1 MEWKASEGMQRDIFL
16 EDVWTHHLK
25 HLNVRFAQGRMTAV
39 IGPSGSGKSSLLQD
53 TLWAESLRQFADA
66 LAPEQ
71 GFWSVTPSEARLQEI
86 RGLRPC
92 VLVDASQRGNR
103 GKLGDVLEI
112 QAWLGRL
119 FVQLGILHCPI
130 CSHPMPVRSAAHS
143 IEYLLGAFEGQDRLR
158 TWMIAPCS
166 SLEEPEGMRSRL
178 QAQGFARAW
187 QMSQEV
193 LLEDWTPEPTLEL
206 VVDRLILQAESKMR
220 LQEALENA
228 WAISDGIAYARLEGG
243 GVSQKIFLP
252 RGAQCP
258 DHGSVA
264 SQIDPRWF
272 QSHSVHSKCSHCL
285 GEGFF
290 EGYPCSKCHGTG
302 LNPIASQV
310 KIEEMSWAQLQV
322 STLSQ
327 IEAWV
332 QSLKDH
338 SKRLEAAQRLIA
350 ALLQRLKVANEL
362 GLGYLE
368 LQRPAGSLST
378 GEWQRARFAAHLGT
392 GLSGVLYVLDEPS
405 AGLHPLEV
413 KVLMTKI
420 RELLVRDNTVVYAE
434 HLRSAIEQADDLLEL
449 GPGAGAEGGA
459 ILFAGTLQDWKQC
472 SSPTRQLWAQNR
484 SLVESEPVD
493 AAFLRKWIALEGAA
507 GRNLQNVDLRIPLAS
522 ITGVCGVSGAG
533 KSSLIIETLV
543 PALQAALDLPGEKAL
558 AFDNLLGAENC
569 QGVLLAATGVTKGT
583 QRSNPATFMGIWD
596 EMRSL
601 FAALP
606 EAQVL
611 GLKAG
616 QFSLNTKGGRCET
629 CKGEGTVLRDLGALG
644 QMREECPECLGR
656 RFGPQVLRLT
666 FKGKTLLDLLQMSVK
681 EALALLRHIAPVAK
695 RLHALC
701 EVGLSYLELG
711 RSSATLSAGE
721 MQRMRL
727 AKELIR
733 PVGETWVYVFEE
745 PARGLHSADLE
756 VLKKCFRTL
765 AQRGHAVILIEHNP
779 DLLEIADWWVELG
792 PSSGPAGGQILVQE
806 TRLKALKSPHSQMAK
821 FMRDAYIREA

>member
-86 RGLRPC
+86 KGLRPC

-143 IEYLLGAFEGQDRLR
+143 IEDLLGSFEGQERLR
-158 TWMIAPCS
+158 TWIVAPCS
-166 SLEEPEGMRSRL
+166 AEDPENLRSRL

-187 QMSQEV
+187 QGSQEV

-228 WAISDGIAYARLEGG
+228 WAISDGLAFARVEGG
-243 GVSQKIFLP
+243 GLSQKIFLP

-258 DHGSVA
+258 DHGAVA

-302 LNPIASQV
+302 LHPIASQV

-322 STLSQ
+322 STLTQ
-327 IEAWV
+327 IEGWI
-332 QSLKDH
+332 QKLKAH
-338 SKRLEAAQRLIA
+338 PNRPEAAQRLQS
-350 ALLQRLKVANEL
+350 ALLQRLQVATEL

-368 LQRPAGSLST
+368 LQRPAESLST

-413 KVLMTKI
+413 QVLMSKI

-449 GPGAGAEGGA
+449 GPGAGAEGGEM
-459 ILFAGTLQDWKQC
+459 LFAGTLQDWKQC
-472 SSPTRQLWAQNR
+472 SSLWSIPSNVNR
-484 SLVESEPVD
+484 S
-493 AAFLRKWIALEGAA
+493 R
-507 GRNLQNVDLRIPLAS
+507 
-522 ITGVCGVSGAG
+522 
-533 KSSLIIETLV
+533 
-543 PALQAALDLPGEKAL
+543 
-558 AFDNLLGAENC
+558 
-569 QGVLLAATGVTKGT
+569 
-583 QRSNPATFMGIWD
+583 
-596 EMRSL
+596 
-601 FAALP
+601 
-606 EAQVL
+606 
-611 GLKAG
+611 
-616 QFSLNTKGGRCET
+616 
-629 CKGEGTVLRDLGALG
+629 TV
-644 QMREECPECLGR
+644 
-656 RFGPQVLRLT
+656 
-666 FKGKTLLDLLQMSVK
+666 
-681 EALALLRHIAPVAK
+681 VAK
-695 RLHALC
+695 RC
-701 EVGLSYLELG
+701 NS
-711 RSSATLSAGE
+711 
-721 MQRMRL
+721 
-727 AKELIR
+727 
-733 PVGETWVYVFEE
+733 
-745 PARGLHSADLE
+745 
-756 VLKKCFRTL
+756 C
-765 AQRGHAVILIEHNP
+765 HNP
-779 DLLEIADWWVELG
+779 VLESDCTAHCECTENVSIVG
-792 PSSGPAGGQILVQE
+792 
-806 TRLKALKSPHSQMAK
+806 
-821 FMRDAYIREA
+821 YY